1 MTRTTKVWGLISLIA
16 VGVLIYAAYKQSYP
30 TISYRY
36 RLTMAFEVDGK
47 LHRNSTVI
55 EPQWI
60 YQPKFGDAPPV
71 RVEIAGQ
78 ALFVDLGTNGAI
90 IAALETGESSQV
102 KPDGAVSMKSLARR
116 AFSDGPRELDARAI
130 QRMTGHR
137 DLKPDNMPRLFWFKN
152 IADMKSVIKFKPD
165 EMSALFGPEAR
176 LVEAFVEMTDARV
189 IINIDTKLPWYKRLK
204 EQTLFRPGVLSLFE
218 TQFIGQA
225 SWPRI
230 CWSWSCSDRL
240 VL

>member
-36 RLTMAFEVDGK
+36 RLTMAFEVDGR
-47 LHRNSTVI
+47 LHRSSTVI

-60 YQPKFGDAPPV
+60 YQLIGFPV

-78 ALFVDLGTNGAI
+78 ALFIDLGTNGAI

-102 KPDGAVSMKSLARR
+102 KPDGAVSMKSLAGH
-116 AFSDGPRELDARAI
+116 AFASGPRELDARAM
-130 QRMTGHR
+130 QRMTGRR
-137 DLKPDNMPRLFWFKN
+137 DLQPDNMPRLLWFKN
-152 IADMKSVIKFKPD
+152 VSDMKSVTKFKPD
-165 EMSALFGPEAR
+165 EMSVLFGPEAR

-189 IINIDTKLPWYKRLK
+189 IINIDTKLPWYRRLS
-204 EQTLFRPGVLSLFE
+204 ESGTIALPSGLSLFG
-218 TQFIGQA
+218 TMFIGHA